1 MDDLAALWPLRLSAC
16 FLSQRQPSMGDN
28 SQVHSINTSWPHLRA
43 TEMGMLHY
51 LSDISTFKTQS
62 NLGFNTPEAEFSLST
77 LFQWPV
83 RHLSSCSVW
92 GVSEH
97 PWHLPCSDPHTC
109 SALIELIFAS
119 KNSESICCL
128 CSPPHLMDMGCN
140 PLLVVLTWS
149 LTCSLPFYLP
159 PIHFAFC
166 SCTDRYKMKSNW
178 LY

>member
-1 MDDLAALWPLRLSAC
+1 MTSSQSYRNGHVALPQWHFHFQDSK
-16 FLSQRQPSMGDN
+16 QPWI
-28 SQVHSINTSWPHLRA
+28 QHSWSWIH
-43 TEMGMLHY
+43 H
-51 LSDISTFKTQS
+51 
-62 NLGFNTPEAEFSLST
+62 LST

-83 RHLSSCSVW
+83 HHLSSCSVW

-97 PWHLPCSDPHTC
+97 PWDLPCPDPHTC
-109 SALIELIFAS
+109 LALIGLILAS
-119 KNSESICCL
+119 KSSESIRRL

-149 LTCSLPFYLP
+149 PTCSLPSYLP

-166 SCTDRYKMKSNW
+166 RCTDRYKMKSNW